1 MADKP
6 TIPDF
11 PALPDFGQMI
21 TQACEV
27 VASVRG
33 IPYDFNGTLS
43 LENKFVVLFKTVKE
57 MFNAQDALVKS
68 YKELHEFI
76 NTYFDNLD
84 VQEEV
89 NKKIDELEKNGT
101 LSRLLS
107 NVVGND
113 SYPTFV
119 SSTDAMTNHKL
130 VYVLSSNGHIYYY
143 NNTWVDSG
151 LTYGAFGSYTP
162 SSILITPSN
171 ISSFFNDLNNAP
183 LNKTVFL
190 FDMTKEIMSNLPVD
204 SVYHG
209 VLSTFQHTTYSKQP
223 GGYQLLIT
231 KKNIFT
237 RMNTGTVQSGYAW
250 SDWLAFNSN
259 SYQPSDVLVLPSNI
273 DSTFNDLNNA
283 PLNKTVFLFDMTKDI
298 MKNLPVDSVY
308 HGALSTFQYSNYSSQ
323 GGGYQ
328 LLVTND
334 RLYYRLNISSSDGK
348 LTWKNWS
355 HNEISKT
362 NYFKTFNFFRSF
374 CTIGDSL
381 SVGYHTLKNGNA
393 ISRDLEHSWPNY
405 IKIKYN
411 NTVYWSGKS
420 GATCK
425 SWLNATENTWGIN
438 YLKSI
443 PQQPLYILCMGA
455 NETGIP
461 IGTSADIGT
470 DNDTLYGYISKVISE
485 VRKYAPNCYI
495 ISTGI
500 SRKQGTD
507 STVVSVNNVYKDMQN
522 FFENYFYADCMSELN
537 SKPFTDLYNNFH
549 YTPLGYSA
557 LAEFFEEKFDSILNE
572 NITKFLYA

>member
-1 MADKP
+1 MANKP
-6 TIPDF
+6 TVPNF
-11 PALPDFGQMI
+11 PTLPDFGQMI

-27 VASVRG
+27 VASARG

-57 MFNAQDALVKS
+57 MFNAQDALVKN

-76 NTYFDNLD
+76 NIYFDNLD
-84 VQEEV
+84 VQEEI
-89 NKKIDELEKNGT
+89 NKKLDELEKNGT

-107 NVVGND
+107 NIVGKY

-119 SSTDAMTNHKL
+119 SSINDMTNNKL

-162 SSILITPSN
+162 SNILITPSN
-171 ISSFFNDLNNAP
+171 ISSYFNDLNNAP
-183 LNKTVFL
+183 LNKTVYL
-190 FDMTKEIMSNLPVD
+190 FNMTSDIMNHLPVK
-204 SVYHG
+204 SVYHS
-209 VLSTFQHTTYSKQP
+209 VLSTFQFTNSSGQP

-231 KKNIFT
+231 TDKIFT
-237 RMNTGTVQSGYAW
+237 RLNTGTVESGFRW
-250 SDWLAFNSN
+250 TDWLYININ
-259 SYQPSDVLVLPSNI
+259 SYQPSDLLVLPSNI
-273 DSTFNDLNNA
+273 NSTFNDLNNA
-283 PLNKTVFLFDMTKDI
+283 PLNKTVYLFNMTSDI
-298 MKNLPVDSVY
+298 MNNLPVDSVY
-308 HGALSTFQYSNYSSQ
+308 HGALSTFQYSNNSAQ

-328 LLVTND
+328 LLVTDNG
-334 RLYYRLNISSSDGK
+334 LYCRLNSSTSDGK
-348 LTWKNWS
+348 IKWRKWS

-362 NYFKTFNFFRSF
+362 NYFKTFNFFQSF
-374 CTIGDSL
+374 CTVGDSL
-381 SVGYHTLKNGNA
+381 SVGHHTLKNGNA
-393 ISRDLEHSWPNY
+393 ISKDLEHSWANY
-405 IKIKYN
+405 IKNKYN

-443 PQQPLYILCMGA
+443 PPQSLYILCMGA
-455 NETGIP
+455 NETGTP

-470 DNDTLYGYISKVISE
+470 DNDTLYGHVSKVISE
-485 VRKYAPNCYI
+485 IRKYAPNCYI

-500 SRKQGTD
+500 SRGQGTD
-507 STVVSVNNVYKDMQN
+507 GAVISVNNVYKDMQN

-537 SKPFTDLYNNFH
+537 SQPFTDLYNNFH

-557 LAEFFEEKFDSILNE
+557 LAELFEEKFDSIINR
-572 NITKFLYA
+572 NITKFLYS